1 MSAKETGLS
10 PRCGRSEMMRY
21 ACAVAGFALLY
32 AVCVSFYYRSW
43 LFGYSDV
50 PLLSAGKLLNVVIG
64 VVSIGLVV
72 YVGSRLPFRGTLC
85 VAIGLVLLLAA
96 SALSYYAISC
106 GGGKEAYVVAVA
118 CAAAGMSLAQPC
130 CYELFSRY
138 SPRWIACAYG
148 VVASGGMLL
157 GLAAE
162 MFGSAVLLGSNLV
175 FLAGSA
181 TLLIGAQR
189 GDSLLYRQQA
199 QKCGPAQG
207 AGKRPSASAW
217 KKFADTF
224 LVAVVCVFAI
234 SMVYG
239 ALSTTASEANIPRD
253 LSAPMAQLGGFIVA
267 ILFLVYFGLKKKK
280 PSVLLFNVIF
290 GVLGAAI
297 LLLPFLQHS
306 YSAFLYA
313 FASAA
318 WKLMVLILLYLVAI
332 TYAHDRRKLLMG
344 ITLACALPRIGLS
357 VGTAVVDSLGV
368 GLESDFMRLTAL
380 AVFFLYLMLMV
391 VWFINS
397 FERKRAEDRA
407 RTSDEILER
416 YSAAQE
422 NVRVLRVDALA
433 EKAGLTKR
441 EREVLAMLSQG
452 RDLAYMC
459 DELCLSRNTVKGYQ
473 KSIYAK
479 MGVHSKQEV
488 IDLMDCS

>member
-1 MSAKETGLS
+1 
-10 PRCGRSEMMRY
+10 
-21 ACAVAGFALLY
+21 
-32 AVCVSFYYRSW
+32 
-43 LFGYSDV
+43 
-50 PLLSAGKLLNVVIG
+50 
-64 VVSIGLVV
+64 
-72 YVGSRLPFRGTLC
+72 
-85 VAIGLVLLLAA
+85 
-96 SALSYYAISC
+96 
-106 GGGKEAYVVAVA
+106 
-118 CAAAGMSLAQPC
+118 
-130 CYELFSRY
+130 
-138 SPRWIACAYG
+138 
-148 VVASGGMLL
+148 
-157 GLAAE
+157 
-162 MFGSAVLLGSNLV
+162 
-175 FLAGSA
+175 
-181 TLLIGAQR
+181 
-189 GDSLLYRQQA
+189 
-199 QKCGPAQG
+199 
-207 AGKRPSASAW
+207 
-217 KKFADTF
+217 
-224 LVAVVCVFAI
+224 
-234 SMVYG
+234 
-239 ALSTTASEANIPRD
+239 
-253 LSAPMAQLGGFIVA
+253 
-267 ILFLVYFGLKKKK
+267 
-280 PSVLLFNVIF
+280 
-290 GVLGAAI
+290 
-297 LLLPFLQHS
+297 
-306 YSAFLYA
+306 
-313 FASAA
+313 
-318 WKLMVLILLYLVAI
+318 MVLILLYLVAI